1 MAHTAGD
8 ALCGRLAVG
17 CEARPSDFLCPRSA
31 DAFAEAGSRRAAAGT
46 SISASTSTSRYR
58 PQTHLAED
66 SRQPGLLAWRLGEN
80 MIVPGTPD
88 DDSAGKTETPITPPT
103 AQNTT
108 VPPESV
114 PQIEVSLEGSPSTT
128 KASVR
133 RPQSTGLTGTT
144 GGVVAGLASQAA
156 VLAAVLFYFGWA
168 RAKATYAYF
177 GVDISVVN
185 FSASDY
191 ILRSVDA
198 ALPLLLVIGLLG
210 LGAMLVHERL
220 RPGLVDNT
228 QWANRLAQR
237 AVWIG
242 AAVVAAGFV
251 LALSLTGPGGSDVSG
266 PAILLIGCALT
277 IYGLAVRNKYG
288 TRDGTWDGTRFLMAM
303 AAMALVALL
312 WTVTAYASYIG
323 IQVAEG
329 IHSGLPS
336 AAEVT
341 IYSSANLSL
350 SGPGISMS
358 TIQAPNSKYH
368 FRYSGLRILVS
379 SGGQYFLLPS
389 GWRQGHGSVIV
400 LPATDG
406 GNIRVEF
413 TAPAP

>member
-1 MAHTAGD
+1 M
-8 ALCGRLAVG
+8 
-17 CEARPSDFLCPRSA
+17 PRSPA
-31 DAFAEAGSRRAAAGT
+31 AFAEAGPRRAAAARAFQRARPRHGT
-46 SISASTSTSRYR
+46 R
-58 PQTHLAED
+58 PQAHLAED
-66 SRQPGLLAWRLGEN
+66 SRRPERLARRPGEN
-80 MIVPGTPD
+80 EIVPGTPD
-88 DDSAGKTETPITPPT
+88 DDSAGKTETLITPPT

-114 PQIEVSLEGSPSTT
+114 PQREASLEGSPSTT
-128 KASVR
+128 KTPVR
-133 RPQSTGLTGTT
+133 RPQSTGLMGTT

-168 RAKATYAYF
+168 RARATYAYF

-191 ILRSVDA
+191 ILRSVDT

-210 LGAMLVHERL
+210 LGAMIVHEKL
-220 RPGLVDNT
+220 CPGLVDNT
-228 QWANRLAQR
+228 KWANRLAQR

-242 AAVVAAGFV
+242 AALVAAGFV
-251 LALSLTGPGGSDVSG
+251 LALSLTGPGGSDFSG

-277 IYGLAVRNKYG
+277 IYGFAVRNKYG
-288 TRDGTWDGTRFLMAM
+288 TPNGTRFLMAM
-303 AAMALVALL
+303 TAMALVALL

-329 IHSGLPS
+329 IRSGLPS

-341 IYSSANLSL
+341 VYSSANLSL
-350 SGPGISMS
+350 SGPGIGMS
-358 TIQAPNSKYH
+358 TMQAPNSEYH

-400 LPATDG
+400 LPATDER
-406 GNIRVEF
+406 NIRVQF
-413 TAPAP
+413 AAPAP